1 MRLPVRAR
9 HSLSFCPP
17 FCQLEG
23 TASCG
28 FVQVLPSFN
37 FKYQLVLGIR
47 FPLAVRACCKVL
59 TCFGVPLEIVQASSE
74 ERSLI
79 FVSVSVPFH
88 LANTFAHALFQTFK
102 IISRRIK
109 ESVADMI

>member
-1 MRLPVRAR
+1 MLGTVFLFVLLFVSWKAQLPVD
-9 HSLSFCPP
+9 
-17 FCQLEG
+17 
-23 TASCG
+23 SCKL
-28 FVQVLPSFN
+28 LPSFN